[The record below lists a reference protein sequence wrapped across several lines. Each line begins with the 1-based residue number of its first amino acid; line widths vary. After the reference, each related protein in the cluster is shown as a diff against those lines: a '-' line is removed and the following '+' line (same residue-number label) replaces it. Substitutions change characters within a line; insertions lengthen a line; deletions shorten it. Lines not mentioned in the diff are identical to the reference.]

1 MAAQRLCRQDCPSIL
16 ENNVAVYNSSRTF
29 NSTGEFACSNGLL
42 YSNGTKLTSNST
54 LCLATAKWRGQDNV
68 QCLTETTHT
77 HPSILANTTDRSSV
91 ATSLA
96 DTTDV
101 TTLSTT
107 VLNTAD
113 AAVENNTTLPN
124 ISTWPWLDVT
134 TFLPDATNTTAAVHV
149 NNTDPTTSND
159 TNVDAVDNTT
169 TLPKISTWPWLDT
182 TYTSLPTLENTTGFS
197 SIASSLTDTTE
208 YLGVTNVGTVGGTNI
223 NTDSN
228 TLFNTS
234 TTAAVLDVTKF
245 LPDAT
250 NTTAAV
256 HANITDPTTNNDANV
271 GVDNTTTLPNIS
283 TWPSLDTTYTPLP
296 TLENATGF
304 SSIASSL
311 THTTE
316 YLDVTDVGT
325 VGGTNVNTDSNSLF
339 NTSTAAAVMDVTT
352 FLPDATNTTVA
363 VHANITDPTTS
374 NDTNVGAIDNTTTLP
389 NISTWP
395 SLDTT
400 YTPLPTLENTTGFSS
415 IASSLTDTTE
425 YPEVTDVGTGSGTNI
440 NNVTTFLP
448 GATNTTVAVQ
458 NTTTSSDISTTPS
471 LGLTTASISITNA
484 TVFDTTDVT
493 TTIRAENTTI
503 WPSTATMS
511 SSDTPKFSTT
521 LTESTSTK
529 EATSFISTSSRP
541 TTADSSCIDTIC
553 YGCVSCDY
561 DKFGNCLCECITG
574 YKQTTLG
581 QCEAILCQQE
591 AVEYPNAPDIKVTF
605 PSTQTGFSNASVDKC
620 PDATANQGLPY
631 GNRACTLNG
640 TWLAPKWL
648 SSCDAN
654 AESFVNVTFNSTTER
669 QEAANNL
676 EVITSEPET
685 LTADDVTT
693 TTQALENVVNAET
706 LDQKTSSA
714 VVATVGNLLSV
725 PEEEL
730 QQSGQADSLME
741 TLDSVGEKIE
751 LNEGEEYQEV
761 SSTLAIAVVQPALT
775 VVENGIG
782 FQFKSLSTPTELG
795 FRSDQLST
803 FTGKPQREASS
814 YILLPQQAF
823 AQSQDNRVSFYAFP
837 DDKLFRASTTVGT
850 NAFNDF
856 IGSEI
861 VLSASVV
868 NSTNV
873 QNLETP
879 VVIRLSFTT
888 NASNSENVEKMCV
901 FWDETGNGFWSS
913 KGLIEQNITYET
925 AECKFNHLT
934 NFATLFSTSSVN
946 TPALDL
952 ITIIGSSISI
962 VCLALL
968 VITFVFKRKLR
979 KGSGKFRSAFLLV
992 NLGIALL
999 IFNVSLIVSE
1009 QPSVQKSGCEVIAV
1023 FIHFSLLASLAWMM
1037 IEGVVIYISVVHVLY
1052 AHAHI
1057 TDRQVI
1063 VLSLVWGWLMP
1074 AIFVAVVAGVD
1085 ISNYT
1090 RNDTECWLR
1099 KDLVVNL
1106 VVIPAAVI
1114 LGINLLLYIATVAF
1128 ILFRRRPTKV
1138 NRRSSDVRKNI
1149 ALSLTLFVTVGGT
1162 WLFGFAIPGTETYDQ
1177 TASVVFAYIFTIL
1190 NALQGLFLFVL
1201 YVVRQLF
1208 TVDMFKQVVNR
1219 TLEPLAKTLSS
1230 TVDNSNGGR
1239 SRKSVNAARGAPS
1252 RSASSG
1258 FDVLTCTAEL
1268 TQRRDEM

>member
-1 MAAQRLCRQDCPSIL
+1 MAAQHFCRQDCPSIL

-68 QCLTETTHT
+68 QCLTDFSSTALSPTYTTEYSNVTDVETDSGTDISTDSNTFFNTSTFAILGDVTSLPPTVTNKTVAGNANITDPTTNNSTTVHETTYT
-77 HPSILANTTDRSSV
+77 HPPILANTTDPSSA

-101 TTLSTT
+101 TTLSLT
-107 VLNTAD
+107 V
-113 AAVENNTTLPN
+113 
-124 ISTWPWLDVT
+124 
-134 TFLPDATNTTAAVHV
+134 TNTTDAA
-149 NNTDPTTSND
+149 
-159 TNVDAVDNTT
+159 
-169 TLPKISTWPWLDT
+169 
-182 TYTSLPTLENTTGFS
+182 
-197 SIASSLTDTTE
+197 
-208 YLGVTNVGTVGGTNI
+208 
-223 NTDSN
+223 
-228 TLFNTS
+228 
-234 TTAAVLDVTKF
+234 
-245 LPDAT
+245 
-250 NTTAAV
+250 
-256 HANITDPTTNNDANV
+256 
-271 GVDNTTTLPNIS
+271 VDNTTTLPNIS
-283 TWPSLDTTYTPLP
+283 TWP
-296 TLENATGF
+296 
-304 SSIASSL
+304 
-311 THTTE
+311 
-316 YLDVTDVGT
+316 
-325 VGGTNVNTDSNSLF
+325 LF
-339 NTSTAAAVMDVTT
+339 
-352 FLPDATNTTVA
+352 
-363 VHANITDPTTS
+363 
-374 NDTNVGAIDNTTTLP
+374 
-389 NISTWP
+389 
-395 SLDTT
+395 DTT

-415 IASSLTDTTE
+415 IASSLTDITEYLDVTDVGTVGGTNVSTDSNSLFNTSTTAAVLDVTNFLPNATNTTAAVHANITDPTTSNDATVGVDNTTTLPNISTLPSLDTTYTPLPTLENTTDFSSIASSLTDTTE
-425 YPEVTDVGTGSGTNI
+425 YLDVTDVGTGSGTNI

-448 GATNTTVAVQ
+448 GATNTTAAVQ

-493 TTIRAENTTI
+493 TTIKAENTTI

-511 SSDTPKFSTT
+511 SSDTPIFSTT

-541 TTADSSCIDTIC
+541 TTAGSSCIDTIC
-553 YGCVSCDY
+553 YGCKSCDY

-574 YKQTTLG
+574 YKQTTSG

-693 TTQALENVVNAET
+693 TTQALENVVNTET
-706 LDQKTSSA
+706 LDQNTSSA

-761 SSTLAIAVVQPALT
+761 SSTLAIAVVQPALS

-837 DDKLFRASTTVGT
+837 DDKLFRASTTVGM
-850 NAFNDF
+850 NAVNDF

-888 NASNSENVEKMCV
+888 NASNFENVEKMCV

-913 KGLIEQNITYET
+913 KELIEQNVTYET

-968 VITFVFKRKLR
+968 VITFVFKRKSR

-999 IFNVSLIVSE
+999 IFNISLIVSE
-1009 QPSVQKSGCEVIAV
+1009 QPSVQKYGCEVIAV

-1037 IEGVVIYISVVHVLY
+1037 VEGVVIYISVVHVLY

-1074 AIFVAVVAGVD
+1074 VIFVAVVAGVD

-1090 RNDTECWLR
+1090 RDDTECWLG

-1106 VVIPAAVI
+1106 IVIPAAVM
-1114 LGINLLLYIATVAF
+1114 LGINLILYIATVAF

-1201 YVVRQLF
+1201 YVVRQLL

>member
-256 HANITDPTTNNDANV
+256 
-271 GVDNTTTLPNIS
+271 DNTTTLPNIS

-296 TLENATGF
+296 TLENA
-304 SSIASSL
+304 
-311 THTTE
+311 
-316 YLDVTDVGT
+316 
-325 VGGTNVNTDSNSLF
+325 
-339 NTSTAAAVMDVTT
+339 
-352 FLPDATNTTVA
+352 
-363 VHANITDPTTS
+363 
-374 NDTNVGAIDNTTTLP
+374 
-389 NISTWP
+389 
-395 SLDTT
+395 
-400 YTPLPTLENTTGFSS
+400 TGFSS